1 MEEIDFDTGE
11 TVKKLIQMNGSQR
24 GAVITSYLN
33 FIKSK
38 KGESKKSLKPRLLG
52 VCPHFAEL

>member
-38 KGESKKSLKPRLLG
+38 KGGK
-52 VCPHFAEL
+52 